1 MSEISVEKI
10 GQDKLHDILYKIFD
24 KRNVL
29 TSKEQLLVYSFDATA
44 PVSDQMPAA
53 VVLPGNR
60 DEVVELL
67 RIANEYRIPIVPR
80 GSGTGLAMASTPV
93 PGSIVILFN
102 RMNRILEIDQANL
115 TALVEPGVVTAE
127 LAAAVDQL
135 GLFYPPDPGSMS
147 VSTLGGNTAVNA
159 GGLRGLKYGVTG
171 DFVMGLDVVLPTGEV
186 LQTGNKCKKDVA
198 GYNLTSLFIG
208 SEGTLGIIT
217 QILLRLLPKP
227 ETQRTAVAYF
237 DDIQPAAQVV
247 ADIIAAKIIPVTLEL
262 LDNICIQNVEAYA
275 SLGLPVDAGA
285 LLLIE
290 VDGYN
295 SQVDQEIR
303 IITDICRSNGATSVN
318 VASDPEHANQL
329 KAARRTTL
337 AALARRK
344 PTTILEDVT
353 VPRDKI
359 PEMIRRIREIARKY
373 RVEIAIFGHAGDGN
387 LHPTGMTDAR
397 NKAELER
404 VETAFEEI
412 YLSALELG
420 GTITG
425 EHGIGLKKR
434 AILPKQVG
442 GTGIA
447 LMRSIK
453 QSLDPQN
460 ILNPGKVF
468 EI

>member
-171 DFVMGLDVVLPTGEV
+171 DFVMGLDVVLPTGESCRLEISV
-186 LQTGNKCKKDVA
+186 RRMWLVIT
-198 GYNLTSLFIG
+198 LLHSL
-208 SEGTLGIIT
+208 LV
-217 QILLRLLPKP
+217 
-227 ETQRTAVAYF
+227 QRG
-237 DDIQPAAQVV
+237 P
-247 ADIIAAKIIPVTLEL
+247 
-262 LDNICIQNVEAYA
+262 
-275 SLGLPVDAGA
+275 
-285 LLLIE
+285 
-290 VDGYN
+290 
-295 SQVDQEIR
+295 
-303 IITDICRSNGATSVN
+303 
-318 VASDPEHANQL
+318 
-329 KAARRTTL
+329 
-337 AALARRK
+337 
-344 PTTILEDVT
+344 
-353 VPRDKI
+353 
-359 PEMIRRIREIARKY
+359 
-373 RVEIAIFGHAGDGN
+373 
-387 LHPTGMTDAR
+387 
-397 NKAELER
+397 
-404 VETAFEEI
+404 
-412 YLSALELG
+412 
-420 GTITG
+420 
-425 EHGIGLKKR
+425 
-434 AILPKQVG
+434 
-442 GTGIA
+442 
-447 LMRSIK
+447 
-453 QSLDPQN
+453 
-460 ILNPGKVF
+460 
-468 EI
+468 

>member
-1 MSEISVEKI
+1 MLNNPSKRKE
-10 GQDKLHDILYKIFD
+10 QDIIFSLLD
-24 KRNVL
+24 DLMGSQYVL
-29 TSKEQLLVYSFDATA
+29 KSKEQMLVYAFDATA
-44 PVSDQMPAA
+44 PVTDQMPSA

-60 DEVVELL
+60 DEIVELL
-67 RIANEYRIPIVPR
+67 KIANEYHIPIVPR
-80 GSGTGLAMASTPV
+80 GSGTGLAMGSTPL
-93 PGSIVILFN
+93 PGSIVVL
-102 RMNRILEIDQANL
+102 MNRLNKILEIDSANL
-115 TALVEPGVVTAE
+115 TALVEPGVITAE
-127 LAAAVDQL
+127 LATAVEQE

-147 VSTLGGNTAVNA
+147 ISTLGGNVAVNA

-171 DFVMGLDVVLPTGEV
+171 DFVTGLEVILPTGDV
-186 LQTGNKCKKDVA
+186 LLTGNKCKKDVA
-198 GYNLTSLFIG
+198 GYNLSSLFIG

-227 ETQRTAVAYF
+227 ETQRTAMALF

-247 ADIIAAKIIPVTLEL
+247 ADIIAARIVPVTLEL
-262 LDNICIQNVEAYA
+262 LDNICIQSVEAHA

-290 VDGYN
+290 VDGYH
-295 SQVDQEIR
+295 SQVDGEIEK
-303 IITDICRSNGATSVN
+303 IIHICQSNKATSVN
-318 VASDPEHANQL
+318 VAKDQIHANQL

-359 PEMIRRIREIARKY
+359 PEMVRKIREIAQKY
-373 RVEIAIFGHAGDGN
+373 DVEIAIFGHAGDGN

-397 NKAELER
+397 DTEELSR

-412 YLSALELG
+412 YLAALELG

-425 EHGIGLKKR
+425 EHGIGIKKR
-434 AILPKQVG
+434 HILPKQVG
-442 GTGIA
+442 EIGLDT
-447 LMRSIK
+447 MKSIK
-453 QSLDPQN
+453 KSIDPNN

-468 EI
+468 EL